1 MEYSDSLLVA
11 DVLFCGR
18 SILPA
23 DEEEVSSNFLKRRK
37 KFNKIIKHDKT
48 SSDGL
53 GTINHG
59 EVDFFKSKMNNT
71 FYILPIFWH
80 AI

>member
-23 DEEEVSSNFLKRRK
+23 DEEEEVSSNFLKGEK
-37 KFNKIIKHDKT
+37 KRSKIIKDYMT
-48 SSDGL
+48 SGYGL
-53 GTINHG
+53 GST
-59 EVDFFKSKMNNT
+59 
-71 FYILPIFWH
+71 
-80 AI
+80 